1 MTAEAAAKTALAK
14 QAKKFEAITISPN
27 DANVYDRTA
36 MPLSGVDRNQAFEK
50 SFQSSVGGLQPQ
62 IQAIVRR
69 VLDSQIIRPA
79 ETDYFIAS
87 NETNTN
93 VYLDSTS
100 ASISAVALEA
110 EELALLGLSPVK
122 GFLLYGP
129 PGKYIL

>member
-1 MTAEAAAKTALAK
+1 MHQNKFAK
-14 QAKKFEAITISPN
+14 FPFSPVYSVMVSQFVP
-27 DANVYDRTA
+27 ANVQVSAT
-36 MPLSGVDRNQAFEK
+36 LHQAIE
-50 SFQSSVGGLQPQ
+50 SSVGGLQPQ

-69 VLDSQIIRPA
+69 VLDSQVIRPA

-110 EELALLGLSPVK
+110 EELALMGLTPVK